1 MKIANILMAV
11 IFTCVFGFS
20 TIPGEVYAKSGSK
33 GAVAEET
40 VKAIPVSLDI
50 NSADKEL
57 LMRLPG
63 IGSKTADAIIKYRT
77 ANGQFK
83 SIDDLAGVK
92 GIGDKKLAKLKPFLK
107 KV

>member
-11 IFTCVFGFS
+11 VFTCVFGFS
-20 TIPGEVYAKSGSK
+20 TIPGQVYAKSGSK
-33 GAVAEET
+33 VVAEKS

-50 NSADKEL
+50 NSANKEL
-57 LMRLPG
+57 LMQLPG
-63 IGSKTADAIIKYRT
+63 IGSKTADAIIKYRA
-77 ANGQFK
+77 ANGDFK
-83 SIDDLAGVK
+83 SISDLTGVK